1 MKVDFKLEGV
11 DSTKKLLKLYEKHL
25 GKGVA
30 DGVKQM
36 AADSAV
42 SLAMR
47 VQPYGLKDEKM
58 KIFQKNIGRQVDF
71 AAYAVRVGQAFG
83 ATNIEDGHNK
93 LRRNGSI
100 KLTRMRKAKA
110 VNQVPQGEVEQY
122 KRKQVAKA
130 GRAKGGWIDCA
141 KKLGSKLSKVG
152 TIIKKQ
158 SNGAWGFVSGVGTPI
173 ITMVNLTPYLT
184 GPQKDKDVRYALAQ
198 GRKNGLK
205 HIAKQIR
212 GAIKKAEREGK
223 RSIIRAEK
231 ASIKASIKAEKAS
244 IRASIKA
251 EKAWGNR
258 FKLPP
263 RTK

>member
-30 DGVKQM
+30 DGVKEM
-36 AADSAV
+36 AGMSAIA
-42 SLAMR
+42 LAHKM
-47 VQPYGLKDEKM
+47 QPYGLHDKVGKKFE
-58 KIFQKNIGRQVDF
+58 KNIGKEIDF
-71 AAYAVRVGQAFG
+71 VAYAVRTDQAFG
-83 ATNIEDGHNK
+83 AKSIEDGHNK
-93 LRRNGSI
+93 MRRNGNVSI
-100 KLTRMRKAKA
+100 RHMRKGKI
-110 VNQVPQGEVEQY
+110 VNQLSQGEVEQY

-130 GRAKGGWIDCA
+130 GRAKAGWVDCA
-141 KKLGSKLSKVG
+141 RKLGSKLSKVG
-152 TIIKKQ
+152 KWIRAQ
-158 SNGAWGFVSGVGTPI
+158 SKGNWGEVDGIGTHY
-173 ITMVNLTPYLT
+173 ITMRNETPYLT
-184 GPQKDKDVRYALAQ
+184 GPQKDADVRYALAQ

-223 RSIIRAEK
+223 RSIVR
-231 ASIKASIKAEKAS
+231 AEKAS

-251 EKAWGNR
+251 EKAWDNR

-263 RTK
+263 RTR